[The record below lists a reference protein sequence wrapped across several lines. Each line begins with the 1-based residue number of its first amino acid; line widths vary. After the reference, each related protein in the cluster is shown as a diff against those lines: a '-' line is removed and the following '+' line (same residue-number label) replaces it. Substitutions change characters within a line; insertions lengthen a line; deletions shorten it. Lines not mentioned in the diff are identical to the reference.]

1 MTGGG
6 VSAPSRSSLKTRAPH
21 GRGRVVSHRDPA
33 LAGGF
38 STVMALAPEVCA
50 SLIEDE
56 RTQVLVVPF
65 IGFFGLDDPGFEP
78 ADNIAERL
86 DKFVTQYLALGNL

>member
-1 MTGGG
+1 
-6 VSAPSRSSLKTRAPH
+6 
-21 GRGRVVSHRDPA
+21 
-33 LAGGF
+33 
-38 STVMALAPEVCA
+38 MALAPEVCA

-78 ADNIAERL
+78 ADDIYRG
-86 DKFVTQYLALGNL
+86 TP